1 MDEIFRMLIDARTLT
16 SDETIETEVCI
27 VGAGP
32 AGVTLAREF
41 VGEHFRVCLLES
53 GGVEYDESTQSLY
66 QGTVV
71 GDSMSTPYS
80 TRRRQFGG
88 TANNWN
94 TEIGDDKNWVRYVPL
109 DEIDFEKRD
118 WVPHSGWPF
127 DRAYLNPFYERA
139 HAVCKSGPFV
149 YDAEHWENA
158 NTPRLP
164 LIGNRVDT
172 AMFHFGPGNVFI
184 HEYRDK
190 ISQSDN
196 VTIYLKANVV
206 DIETD
211 ETAGTV
217 THLRV
222 ACLEGN
228 EFRVSA
234 KLFILATGGIENAR
248 LLLLAD
254 QVQKAG
260 LGNQND
266 LVGRFFMVHPRT
278 TLDKLTPSS
287 REIFNTTALYDLRQ
301 VNGVAVMGKLV
312 LNQAELHRE
321 KLLNI
326 SAKLYPRDQ
335 GYWRDSASEAVNSF
349 RVLYRSIRS
358 ARLPKHTTPAKHL
371 SNVLKGIDDVAIFAF
386 KRAFKFGPP
395 VTDIKKGGWS
405 ALQKKERKFSSFEL
419 IFETEQAPDPD
430 NRVVL
435 GAERDRFGRRQ
446 VQLRWRWRDID
457 KRSIQRAKEIVG
469 EEFAEAGLGQL
480 QLRSGEL
487 LPVGDHHHIGTT
499 RMHTDPKQG
508 VVDQNCQVHGLS
520 NLFIAG
526 SSVFPTGGYANPTLT
541 IVALATRLAD
551 HVKQIIAPTG

>member
-1 MDEIFRMLIDARTLT
+1 MLIDARTLT
-16 SDETIETEVCI
+16 SDEIETEVCI

-32 AGVTLAREF
+32 AGVTLAHEL
-41 VGEHFRVCLLES
+41 VGERFRVCLLES
-53 GGVEYDESTQSLY
+53 GGVDYDETTQSLNH
-66 QGTVV
+66 GTVV

-88 TANNWN
+88 TANKWN
-94 TEIGDDKNWVRYVPL
+94 TEIGEDKNWVRYVPL
-109 DEIDFEKRD
+109 DEIDFEQRD
-118 WVPHSGWPF
+118 WVPYSGWPF
-127 DRAYLNPFYERA
+127 DRAYLNPYYQRA
-139 HAVCKSGPFV
+139 HAVCKSGPFD
-149 YDAEHWENA
+149 YEAEPWEKA
-158 NTPRLP
+158 DTPRLP
-164 LIGNRVDT
+164 LVGNRVNT
-172 AMFHFGPGNVFI
+172 AMFHFGPGDVFI
-184 HEYRDK
+184 REYREK
-190 ISQSDN
+190 ISHSDN
-196 VTIYLKANVV
+196 VTIYLKTNVV

-222 ACLEGN
+222 ACLEGK

-248 LLLLAD
+248 LLLLA
-254 QVQKAG
+254 QAQKAG

-278 TLDKLTPSS
+278 TLDKLTPPD
-287 REIFNTTALYDLRQ
+287 REVFNTTALYDLRQ

-312 LNQAELHRE
+312 LDQAELRRE

-326 SAKLYPRDQ
+326 SAKLYPRNQ
-335 GYWRDSASEAVNSF
+335 TYWQDSSSEAIKSF

-358 ARLPKHTTPAKHL
+358 ARPKHISPAKHL
-371 SNVLKGIDDVAIFAF
+371 SNVLGGIDQVASFALRKAF
-386 KRAFKFGPP
+386 KLGPP
-395 VTDIKKGGWS
+395 VTDIKRGGWS
-405 ALQKKERKFSSFEL
+405 DLPNKQRKFSSFEL
-419 IFETEQAPDPD
+419 IFETEQAPDPE

-446 VQLRWRWRDID
+446 VQLNWRWRDID

-469 EEFAEAGLGQL
+469 EEFVEAGLGQL

-487 LPVGDHHHIGTT
+487 LPVGDHHHMGTT

-508 VVDQNCQVHGLS
+508 VVDPNCQVHGLS

-541 IVALATRLAD
+541 IVAIATRLAD
-551 HVKQIIAPTG
+551 HVKKIIHPTNS